1 MPFSRS
7 KRKNIQIVGDEI
19 PMREN
24 NLTNDILTLVAVAP
38 IIALL
43 IFTLG
48 CTPSE
53 GTKAFSEDVLPAET
67 PNANT
72 IGGPIFI
79 PTPPE
84 SFEVKK
90 AGYGDGTAF
99 KLRSEKPVSRVDIMV
114 TYEPPKDS
122 DGKQVIAENAMTSEL
137 NIYRN
142 QTDFEIKN
150 EIVPIRTELGSKIQS
165 DFVLEVPDG
174 VFPTGNQMLVRTV
187 VFFDT
192 HFFHIRIQADNQETL
207 EILTN
212 WALAIQYIGEPETDT
227 DSQ

>member
-1 MPFSRS
+1 
-7 KRKNIQIVGDEI
+7 
-19 PMREN
+19 
-24 NLTNDILTLVAVAP
+24 
-38 IIALL
+38 
-43 IFTLG
+43 
-48 CTPSE
+48 
-53 GTKAFSEDVLPAET
+53 
-67 PNANT
+67 
-72 IGGPIFI
+72 
-79 PTPPE
+79 
-84 SFEVKK
+84 
-90 AGYGDGTAF
+90 
-99 KLRSEKPVSRVDIMV
+99 MV

-122 DGKQVIAENAMTSEL
+122 DGKQVIAENAMTSDL

-142 QTDFEIKN
+142 QTDFEIKY